1 MIEYKMQAGEG
12 AGSVE
17 ASRGTLIHHYKW
29 NDKGYVTYANIITP
43 TVVNANGFE
52 ASALNAALRNIKQGK
67 VDEEKLWHEVGT
79 VIRAYDPCI
88 SCSTHV
94 EKSFLIEVLS
104 QDGEVLKVIRR

>member
-52 ASALNAALRNIKQGK
+52 ASALNAALRNIKRGT
-67 VDEEKLWHEVGT
+67 VNEEKLWHEVGV

-88 SCSTHV
+88 SCSTHI
-94 EKSFLIEVLS
+94 EKNLLIEVLTR
-104 QDGEVLKVIRR
+104 DGKVLKVIKR